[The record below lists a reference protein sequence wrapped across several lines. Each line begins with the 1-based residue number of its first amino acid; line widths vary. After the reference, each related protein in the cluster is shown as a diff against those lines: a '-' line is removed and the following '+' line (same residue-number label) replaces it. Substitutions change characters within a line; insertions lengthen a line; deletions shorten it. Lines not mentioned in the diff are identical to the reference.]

1 MMFCK
6 TKWTLRLL
14 GMMLSCIIIIS
25 QVPSVY
31 ATNTV
36 DSLEQESADL
46 QGELDGMQEKLDA
59 TSAEIDRI
67 AAHIVEVRE
76 ALAEAK
82 GAEKVQYQAMKLRM
96 VYIYESGNVGM
107 LHTLLS
113 ADSLADF
120 LNRAEY
126 ISMVNEYDRNALY
139 ELQQTRD
146 MIAAKETALAKDQ
159 ETLLSLQKQL
169 EDQMADTTGKLEDCK
184 RRIEAAEAEAEEPV
198 TPIEPE
204 KPQPP
209 SPTPDDDEDVPD
221 IQYTVT
227 KKELR
232 EFAALLECEAGTTHE
247 QGILAVASV
256 VVNRMKHHRYPD
268 TLHGVMFQ
276 SGQFPPVRGSKFR
289 GILERGVNPGCLSI
303 AKRAL
308 AGENNV
314 GDCLSFRAASSG
326 HAGTVIGS
334 NVFF

>member
-1 MMFCK
+1 MFCK
-6 TKWTLRLL
+6 TRWASHLL

-25 QVPSVY
+25 QVFSVY

-36 DSLEQESADL
+36 DSLEQESSDL
-46 QGELDGMQEKLDA
+46 QDELDGMQERLDA

-67 AAHIVEVRE
+67 AAHIVEVKE
-76 ALAEAK
+76 ELAKAK
-82 GAEKVQYQAMKLRM
+82 GKEKAQYRSMKLRM

-146 MIAAKETALAKDQ
+146 MIAAKETALAADQ
-159 ETLLSLQKQL
+159 ETLLALQKQL
-169 EDQMADTTGKLEDCK
+169 EDQVADTSGKLEDCK
-184 RRIEAAEAEAEEPV
+184 RRIQKAKAQATEPV

-204 KPQPP
+204 KPQSP
-209 SPTPDDDEDVPD
+209 SPKPDDDNTVSD
-221 IQYTVT
+221 ISYTVT
-227 KKELR
+227 EEELQ

-276 SGQFPPVRGSKFR
+276 SGQFPPVQGSKFR
-289 GILERGVNPGCLSI
+289 GILERGVNSGCLNI